1 MSIRVHTKIYTMN
14 NRRRTYKTGIIT
26 GLLLLT
32 TSSYSQQVT
41 TIESFQEEGKPAGNE
56 HFTGTVRMS
65 LNVAPEE
72 HYNANIVTVTFEP
85 GSRTNWH
92 THKTGQVLF
101 VVEGVG
107 YYQEKG
113 QPVQL
118 IKEGDVVKCPQ
129 HVVHWHG
136 ASPETKMRHIAIVT
150 DFQNNRTEWLEPVTD
165 IEYNNYQKK

>member
-1 MSIRVHTKIYTMN
+1 MN
-14 NRRRTYKTGIIT
+14 NGKQCCRTAFFAGI
-26 GLLLLT
+26 LLVAT
-32 TSSYSQQVT
+32 HAYSQYHAT
-41 TIESFQEEGKPAGNE
+41 TIESFSEEGKPAGQEN
-56 HFTGTVRMS
+56 FTGTVRMN

-101 VVEGVG
+101 VVEGIG

-118 IKEGDVVKCPQ
+118 IREGAVVKCPQ
-129 HVVHWHG
+129 NVVHWHG
-136 ASPETKMRHIAIVT
+136 ASPESKMRHIAIVT
-150 DFQNNRTEWLEPVTD
+150 DFKNNRTEWLEPVTD
-165 IEYNNYQKK
+165 VEYNNYQKE